1 VADRRIR
8 LRFSGIVQGVGF
20 RPFIYRL
27 AVEHGLVGWVR
38 NRHDG
43 VVVEVEGPPDSLE
56 RFLADAEKKR
66 PPRAEVTEIT
76 AEEIPTGV
84 KGISDPPER

>member
-1 VADRRIR
+1 
-8 LRFSGIVQGVGF
+8 
-20 RPFIYRL
+20 
-27 AVEHGLVGWVR
+27 VEHGLVGWVR